1 MSPTPRRYRLALA
14 TYLADSELSAD
25 DARLVPALSTQG
37 IDALAVPW
45 NQPDFD
51 WRTVDGVLLRSTW
64 DYVEHYD
71 AFLAWLAALPVPV
84 FNAAETVR
92 WNSDKRYLLQLAA
105 ADLNV
110 VATEIAQACELPAR
124 LATRQGEPVV
134 VKPAI
139 SASAR
144 DTLRGTA
151 GDDAFN
157 AALAALP
164 PDRDMLIQPYLHE
177 IETQGEWSLVLI
189 DGEYSHAVL
198 KRPARGDFRVQPALG
213 GTVQAAAPS
222 NTLRTA
228 GRAVLDGLRALGHP
242 MPLYARADGIET
254 GGQFTLMELELI
266 EPALHWYADEQAA
279 GRLARAVAARLSS
292 VR

>member
-1 MSPTPRRYRLALA
+1 MSTAPRLALA
-14 TYLADSELSAD
+14 TYLADPGLSAD
-25 DARLVPALSTQG
+25 DARLIPALSAQG

-45 NQPDFD
+45 NQPGFD

-64 DYVEHYD
+64 DYVEHYE

-84 FNAAETVR
+84 FNAPETVR

-105 ADLNV
+105 TDADV
-110 VATEIAQACELPAR
+110 VATEITCARELPAR
-124 LATRQGEPVV
+124 LATRRGELVV

-151 GDDAFN
+151 GDDAFT
-157 AALAALP
+157 AQLP
-164 PDRDMLIQPYLHE
+164 GLPSARHYLIQPFVPE
-177 IETQGEWSLVLI
+177 IETHGEWSLVFI

-198 KRPARGDFRVQPALG
+198 KRPARGDFRVQPAHG
-213 GTVQAAAPS
+213 GTVQAAEPS

-228 GRAVLDGLRALGHP
+228 ARAVLDGLSALGHP
-242 MPLYARADGIET
+242 KPLYARVDGIEI
-254 GGQFTLMELELI
+254 GGRFTLMELELI
-266 EPALHWYADEQAA
+266 EPALHWHADEQAP
-279 GRLARAVAARLSS
+279 GRLARAAAARLSS
-292 VR
+292 AR